1 MNAEKGAN
9 TAIRAGIAGV
19 FLWFGISQ
27 LLDPAGW
34 TSWVPLW
41 MDALPIATETLVL
54 IHGAF
59 ETLFGLALL
68 VGFQTRIAAAGL
80 ALSLLFTTIHLAYGP
95 TMIRDLGLLIV
106 TIALVFQKNAYT
118 YRDLKR

>member
-34 TSWVPLW
+34 TSWIPLW

-80 ALSLLFTTIHLAYGP
+80 AVSLLFTTIHLNYGP

>member
-1 MNAEKGAN
+1 MNEKSAN

-19 FLWFGISQ
+19 FLWFGVSQ

-41 MDALPIATETLVL
+41 MDALPIATETLIL

-68 VGFQTRIAAAGL
+68 TGFQTRIAAAGL
-80 ALSLLFTTIHLAYGP
+80 FASLLFTTIHLNYGP